1 MPTLTLLLLAAAAVS
16 AAPIRLARQPDYHDG
31 KIVFSWRGDLWVVA
45 EDGSNPRR
53 LTVHVARDRH
63 PRFSPDGRSVA
74 FSSDRYGNDDVFV
87 IPALG
92 GQARRLTFHSAADT
106 VVGWSRD
113 SKRILFSSAR
123 GRVFPGIP
131 SLYEVPVEGGLEEA
145 LPSDW
150 GAWGS
155 WSSDG
160 RRFAFNRHP
169 IPWSRKHY
177 RGSYAAD
184 LWVLDRETNRFT
196 RLLDGDVP
204 EQERA
209 NALWPLWGDG
219 EIWFV
224 SDRDVRA
231 RPGSPEVL
239 RSANNLWKVPESGGT
254 PVQVT
259 RHTSGSL
266 FFPSISAD
274 GRVIVYEEGFG
285 LWKLDTR
292 SGRSEEVRVELATD
306 EKENALELVTIKDEA
321 EGFHLAPSTKRA
333 VISAKGELFT
343 IATDKGNAAR
353 VTSTPHRERLPA
365 WSPDGKRIA
374 FVSDRTGRDEVWV
387 SDPDGKDA
395 RQLSDAETEKLAL
408 AWAPDARSLAWT
420 ASDHKLHVITLESG
434 APRVVASS
442 NVGNLQDP
450 EFSPDGSWLSY
461 TKPHRDLRPHVHLV
475 PAAGGEERRL
485 PDERLFATSDACWT
499 ADGKRLV
506 LLAASGSVRDNVSA
520 LYTLSL
526 AREEKDPVS
535 RDVDQEVAAA
545 EDGEDGA
552 AREEKDNK
560 KKKKG
565 PPEVRIDWDGM
576 DRRFRS
582 VTRLSDNVTTVT
594 PAPDGKSFAF
604 VAVGDQDGRTV
615 ASLYVVQE
623 NGEQQRRLFQSQPPD
638 PDADPPARGGP
649 GGGLGS
655 LQFSKD
661 GKTLFFAEGG
671 GIWSVGVGVGGGGGA
686 GGGEGAS
693 AGPPRGGE
701 SAARKRVSFS
711 VRVEIDHPAARGQVF
726 GEAWRV
732 MRHRFY
738 DPGMHGVDWPAMR
751 ARYEPLLADVG
762 SREEMQDVVSAMIGE
777 LNASHTGISGGGEP
791 DPGAV
796 QTRFPGFDLAPDP
809 SGFYR
814 VAHVYR
820 HGPADKDFVKVRSGD
835 FVLSVDGTPL
845 RSGENYWRL
854 YGAPPGRKME
864 FTVNERPVPEGA
876 WSARIEPVGSGAHAT
891 LQYERWVEDRRQIV
905 ERLSKGEIGYLHIRQ
920 MNQAALRKFERDL
933 LDLRFKRALVIDQR
947 FNPGGNI
954 DQELLQLLQQ
964 RQYQYTRQRGSI
976 PVTRPQRAYFGPVV
990 VLQNERSTS
999 DAEVFPD
1006 GFRTLKLGK
1015 TVGVTTYGAVIGT
1028 GSYRLM
1034 DGSQLRTPGSG
1045 LWNVS
1050 GTNLE
1055 NFGVPPDVP
1064 VDNLPEDFLKGRDAQ
1079 LEKALEVLREELDRL
1094 GPDQVPGRR

>member
-1 MPTLTLLLLAAAAVS
+1 MRTTLPLLLLAAAVS
-16 AAPIRLARQPDYHDG
+16 AAPIRLARHPDYHDG
-31 KIVFSWRGDLWVVA
+31 KIVFSWQGDLWVVA

-53 LTVHVARDRH
+53 LTVHLARDRH
-63 PRFSPDGRSVA
+63 PRFSPDGRFIA

-87 IPALG
+87 IPASG
-92 GQARRLTFHSAADT
+92 GEARRLTFHSAGDT
-106 VVGWSRD
+106 VAGWSRD
-113 SKRILFSSAR
+113 SRRVLFSSAR
-123 GRVFPGIP
+123 GRVYPGIP
-131 SLYEVPVEGGLEEA
+131 SLYEVPVEGGLEEP

-155 WSSDG
+155 WSPDG
-160 RRFAFNRHP
+160 RKLAFNRHP

-184 LWVLDRETNRFT
+184 LWVLDREGNRFT

-209 NALWPLWGDG
+209 NALWPLYGDG

-239 RSANNLWKVPESGGT
+239 RSANNLWKIPDTGGT
-254 PVQVT
+254 PIQVT

-266 FFPSISAD
+266 FFPSISAN

-285 LWKLDTR
+285 LWRLDTR
-292 SGRSEEVRVELATD
+292 SGRTEEVRVELATD
-306 EKENALELVTIKDEA
+306 EKENSLEIVTVKDEA

-343 IATDKGNAAR
+343 IATDKGNATR
-353 VTSTPHRERLPA
+353 VTTSQTRERLPA

-374 FVSDRTGRDEVWV
+374 FVSDQTGRDEVWV
-387 SDPDGKDA
+387 TDPDGKNA
-395 RQLSDAETEKLAL
+395 RQLSDTDTEKLSL
-408 AWAPDARSLAWT
+408 AWSPDAKSLAWT
-420 ASDHKLHVITLESG
+420 ASDHKLHVIALESG
-434 APRVVASS
+434 PARVVASS
-442 NVGNLQDP
+442 DVGNLSDP
-450 EFSPDGSWLSY
+450 EFSPDGNWLSF
-461 TKPHRDLRPHVHLV
+461 TKPDRDLRPHVHLV

-485 PDERLFATSDACWT
+485 PDERLFATSDARWT
-499 ADGKRLV
+499 SDGKRLV

-535 RDVDQEVAAA
+535 KDVDQEAAAAA
-545 EDGEDGA
+545 EDGDEGA
-552 AREEKDNK
+552 ARDDK

-565 PPEVRIDWDGM
+565 PPEVRVDWDGM

-582 VTRLSDNVTTVT
+582 VTRLSDDVTTVT

-604 VAVGDQDGRTV
+604 VAVGDQDGRSV
-615 ASLYVVQE
+615 ASLYLVQE
-623 NGEQQRRLFQSQPPD
+623 NGEQQRRLFQTTPPD
-638 PDADPPARGGP
+638 PDADTPARGG
-649 GGGLGS
+649 GGIRL

-661 GKTLFFAEGG
+661 GKTLYFAEGD
-671 GIWSVGVGVGGGGGA
+671 GIWSVGVGGG

-693 AGPPRGGE
+693 AGAPRGGGD

-711 VRVEIDHPAARGQVF
+711 VRLEIDHRAARGQVF

-738 DPGMHGVDWPAMR
+738 DAEMHGVDWPAMR
-751 ARYEPLLADVG
+751 ARYEPLLGDAG
-762 SREEMQDVVSAMIGE
+762 SREELQDVVSAMIGE

-796 QTRFPGFDLAPDP
+796 QTRFPGFELAPDP
-809 SGFYR
+809 SGFYK
-814 VAHVYR
+814 VTHVYR
-820 HGPADKDFVKVRSGD
+820 HGPADKDFVKVRAGD
-835 FVLSVDGTPL
+835 FVLAVDGAPL
-845 RSGENYWRL
+845 RAGENYWRL

-864 FTVNERPVPEGA
+864 FTVNEKAAPEGA
-876 WSARIEPVGSGAHAT
+876 WSARIEPVGSGAYAT
-891 LQYERWVEDRRQIV
+891 LQYERWVEDRKQIV

-920 MNQAALRKFERDL
+920 MNQPALRKFERDL
-933 LDLRFKRALVIDQR
+933 LDHRFKRALVIDQR

-964 RQYQYTRQRGSI
+964 RQYQFTKGRGSI
-976 PVTRPQRAYFGPVV
+976 PVTRPQRAYFGPMV

-1045 LWNVS
+1045 LWNVG

-1055 NFGVPPDVP
+1055 NFGVPPDVL
-1064 VDNLPEDFLKGRDAQ
+1064 VDNLPEDFAKGRDAQ
-1079 LEKALEVLREELDRL
+1079 LEKAVEVLQEELGRL
-1094 GPDQVPGRR
+1094 GPDTVPGRR